1 MQRDE
6 AGRFIRDLEM
16 MKRLSTN
23 GDKLTEIPIRLL
35 YDDPDLNFPTR
46 YACYSGNKCW
56 CSGDGEVAQQL
67 SNDGHYEQVSCNCI
81 RLDPLFKEEPKCK
94 PLGTLQ
100 VLLEGVDRVGG
111 VWKFRTTSWNSVNA
125 ILSSMALI
133 KTITGGPL
141 AGIPLNMVL
150 TPKTV
155 TIPTTGKPMVA
166 YIVSLE
172 YRGPETKLEQ
182 IGFEIAKKR
191 IEHRV
196 RMDRIED
203 SARKLLLLP
212 HEEPPEEQADT
223 NAEFS
228 YGSLEPEPED
238 DFPPGPI
245 DDPRLRTATGDGSTV
260 RPEPATA
267 SNKSRG
273 ANNKTTRTSTAKKE
287 TAGPVHTGSATHQ
300 GQETAPVPEVN
311 SEPTGMPE
319 MDWAEEEFTPAPPR
333 NQQAAGQQNA
343 GTQNATNPK
352 KLSLF

>member
-223 NAEFS
+223 NAEFA
-228 YGSLEPEPED
+228 YGSLELEPED

-245 DDPRLRTATGDGSTV
+245 DDPRLRTTTGDGSTV

-267 SNKSRG
+267 TGKPKRNP
-273 ANNKTTRTSTAKKE
+273 TTKKE
-287 TAGPVHTGSATHQ
+287 PVGSVNTGSATYQ
-300 GQETAPVPEVN
+300 GQETKPAPEVKIED
-311 SEPTGMPE
+311 SGMPE
-319 MDWAEEEFTPAPPR
+319 MDWSEEGFTQEPLQNHQEAV
-333 NQQAAGQQNA
+333 QQKAGQQKA
-343 GTQNATNPK
+343 GPQTVTHQK